1 MKNRTSYDDKSFT
14 FHYIQYTC
22 MEYGIIKGTVDQQ
35 WETAVDSVY
44 AETFNI
50 FQLLKGFMTI

>member
-1 MKNRTSYDDKSFT
+1 
-14 FHYIQYTC
+14 